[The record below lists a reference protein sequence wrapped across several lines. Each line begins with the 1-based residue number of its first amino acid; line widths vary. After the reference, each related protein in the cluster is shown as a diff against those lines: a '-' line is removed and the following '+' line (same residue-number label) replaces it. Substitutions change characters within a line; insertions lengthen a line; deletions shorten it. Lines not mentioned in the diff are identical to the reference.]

1 MEIVN
6 HVCLV
11 ILLLW
16 ALWASRSAR
25 RWRKLAEPRIQPL
38 KFDAQVTLV
47 EDVGGPAWTHTL
59 TFPEGAPL
67 EEVFIKIELFN
78 NQK

>member
-1 MEIVN
+1 MEVVN
-6 HVCLV
+6 HVCFV

-16 ALWASRSAR
+16 ALLASRSAR
-25 RWRKLAEPRIQPL
+25 RWRKLAKPRMQPL
-38 KFDAQVTLV
+38 KLDAQFTLLEV
-47 EDVGGPAWTHTL
+47 ANGSAWQIS
-59 TFPEGAPL
+59 FPEGAPL